1 MAKVLLDMAV
11 SLDGFVDGK
20 GGADVGLY
28 DWYAA
33 TSGPNHSV
41 AEELVETTGAI
52 VVGRG
57 VFGRE
62 DDATGWEETPYDVPH
77 FVVTHRPP
85 PRVPGPVDFRFAG
98 SVREAIEAA
107 QEAAGDRYTTVG
119 GGADV
124 ARQALELGLVDEV
137 QLHLVPII
145 VGAGTPLFAHGSGG
159 WRLTPI
165 RVVEAPDIT
174 HLRYRVDGPRL
185 PSED

>member
-1 MAKVLLDMAV
+1 M
-11 SLDGFVDGK
+11 
-20 GGADVGLY
+20 
-28 DWYAA
+28 
-33 TSGPNHSV
+33 
-41 AEELVETTGAI
+41 
-52 VVGRG
+52 
-57 VFGRE
+57 
-62 DDATGWEETPYDVPH
+62 
-77 FVVTHRPP
+77 VTHRPP

-107 QEAAGDRYTTVG
+107 QEAAGDRYATVG

-165 RVVEAPDIT
+165 RVAEAPDIT
-174 HLRYRVDGPRL
+174 HLRYRVDGPRVA
-185 PSED
+185 SEG